1 MLRCVPERLCKRE
14 RQGYKFACVLKPG
27 IGRWIGMTNA
37 VGKNTA
43 ALAAAL
49 LRQAHCTEPDAGP
62 FCIASPIGLGAA
74 AEALGHFLTLGY
86 GSLATVRAIETPGG
100 DDDRQWLTFWLVYS
114 LVTMAKAVLDYVSI
128 LVPFYHEIWLGLML
142 WLGLLHGADWVYK
155 NILRPVAK
163 QHEDKIDYVLA
174 RGKSVEA
181 LIKSAEKKA

>member
-1 MLRCVPERLCKRE
+1 MRISVRLAFQELHPSRRGGETVRRLLELGLLNFPRPAAPMFIPDIFVPLLES
-14 RQGYKFACVLKPG
+14 AVLLLYG
-27 IGRWIGMTNA
+27 
-37 VGKNTA
+37 
-43 ALAAAL
+43 AL
-49 LRQAHCTEPDAGP
+49 
-62 FCIASPIGLGAA
+62 S
-74 AEALGHFLTLGY
+74 Y
-86 GSLATVRAIETPGG
+86 RAIESPNKE
-100 DDDRQWLTFWLVYS
+100 DDTQWLTFWLVYS

>member
-1 MLRCVPERLCKRE
+1 MLVPTFLYPLLE
-14 RQGYKFACVLKPG
+14 
-27 IGRWIGMTNA
+27 A
-37 VGKNTA
+37 VI
-43 ALAAAL
+43 L
-49 LRQAHCTEPDAGP
+49 L
-62 FCIASPIGLGAA
+62 FCGFKS
-74 AEALGHFLTLGY
+74 FK
-86 GSLATVRAIETPGG
+86 AIESKGEGT
-100 DDDRQWLTFWLVYS
+100 DDTKWLTFWLVYS

>member
-1 MLRCVPERLCKRE
+1 MFIPDIFVPLLES
-14 RQGYKFACVLKPG
+14 AVLLLYD
-27 IGRWIGMTNA
+27 
-37 VGKNTA
+37 
-43 ALAAAL
+43 AL
-49 LRQAHCTEPDAGP
+49 
-62 FCIASPIGLGAA
+62 S
-74 AEALGHFLTLGY
+74 Y
-86 GSLATVRAIETPGG
+86 RAIESPNKE
-100 DDDRQWLTFWLVYS
+100 DDTQWLTFWLVYS